1 MAIRESGIRLRVD
14 GLSQFTADISRANQ
28 AANNFGSGAKSFQI
42 GNGDPFAAFAG
53 SADRSLGTV
62 QAKFGAL
69 NSFTA
74 GIFAG
79 LGGALASSLIS
90 GATKAATAI
99 PNLLKSAFSQAISLE
114 QASAD
119 AFAIS
124 QPSAQQQAQLAKI
137 AEAAALNPNLQVSQ
151 AGALE
156 AIDAALR
163 ANISAQQIAGGGII
177 EAIVSQQNAL
187 GGTFNDNARLIAK
200 QLNDQV
206 GAANQLTAQ
215 QLADQNVGTLRA
227 GQFQGIND
235 LLLAQASAGGALKN
249 LGVSQQQFNE
259 LLAIAGT
266 TASGGS
272 DAGTSVKAF
281 INAATNA
288 SKEQAAAQ
296 SALGFNISNDQG
308 EFNNALALSQQ

>member
-206 GAANQLTAQ
+206 GAAN
-215 QLADQNVGTLRA
+215 
-227 GQFQGIND
+227 
-235 LLLAQASAGGALKN
+235 
-249 LGVSQQQFNE
+249 
-259 LLAIAGT
+259 
-266 TASGGS
+266 
-272 DAGTSVKAF
+272 
-281 INAATNA
+281 
-288 SKEQAAAQ
+288 
-296 SALGFNISNDQG
+296 
-308 EFNNALALSQQ
+308 

>member
-1 MAIRESGIRLRVD
+1 ML
-14 GLSQFTADISRANQ
+14 
-28 AANNFGSGAKSFQI
+28 
-42 GNGDPFAAFAG
+42 AG
-53 SADRSLGTV
+53 STDRSLGTV

-90 GATKAATAI
+90 GTTKAATAI

-119 AFAIS
+119 ALAIS

-163 ANISAQQIAGGGII
+163 YQHISP
-177 EAIVSQQNAL
+177 
-187 GGTFNDNARLIAK
+187 TD
-200 QLNDQV
+200 
-206 GAANQLTAQ
+206 
-215 QLADQNVGTLRA
+215 
-227 GQFQGIND
+227 
-235 LLLAQASAGGALKN
+235 
-249 LGVSQQQFNE
+249 
-259 LLAIAGT
+259 
-266 TASGGS
+266 SGRRHH
-272 DAGTSVKAF
+272 
-281 INAATNA
+281 
-288 SKEQAAAQ
+288 
-296 SALGFNISNDQG
+296 
-308 EFNNALALSQQ
+308 